1 MYELTLHYKNG
12 SDETVARVPSEQEA
26 IRRGQSFI
34 NVTNHYASTLDWA
47 DRYIVNSYTV
57 SEVEE

>member
-1 MYELTLHYKNG
+1 MYELTLHYEDG

-34 NVTNHYASTLDWA
+34 NVTRRYPDWA
-47 DRYIVNSYTV
+47 DHYIVCNYTV